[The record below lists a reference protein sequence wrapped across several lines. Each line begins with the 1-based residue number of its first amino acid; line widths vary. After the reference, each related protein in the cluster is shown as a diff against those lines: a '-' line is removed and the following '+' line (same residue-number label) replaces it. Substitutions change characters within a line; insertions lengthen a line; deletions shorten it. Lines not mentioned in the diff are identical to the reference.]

1 MVAAYNDVIEVPCK
15 RCGVLYTILADREDV
30 ASWIMGTGYIQN
42 VLAYL
47 SASERELLLSG
58 TCDNCWNQMFPKVD
72 NDEE

>member
-15 RCGVLYTILADREDV
+15 RCGVLYTILANREDV
-30 ASWIMGTGYIQN
+30 ASWMMGTGYIQN